1 MHDREHRY
9 DTAQVEI
16 GRHLVPGKKQ
26 PAKFCAHG
34 APRWVYRVILILA
47 LCVLAVLGWYNREN
61 LTPENAL
68 KWLQSNIVGMGN
80 GDGFPKKLSGSSV
93 APGNFISSEKNII
106 FASDTALMVYN
117 SSGKELV
124 NIQHSYSSPALCASG
139 AYMMLY
145 NLKGKN
151 CFLKTVAGDSL
162 KFTVKQNIIGG
173 AVAANGH
180 SVLLTAADGYCGMLT
195 AYDAEGKEISYY
207 WFSDYYPTSAAM
219 NPSGTKAA
227 VTGISAK
234 DGTIVSAV
242 YVIDLTGGKT
252 VQPVTVSTGNF
263 LSSVFWNTDSS
274 VEAVGDTGVFFLN
287 PYSGAKHE
295 YSYSG
300 AKLTAFCADD
310 GRVAVGLMPYENSEN
325 QKFLVLNSSGEPVLS
340 RQITGK
346 IRSVSVLGQTA
357 AVLAGGKVTFFSLA
371 AAGDTVNSRNAGNDA
386 YSVALLDESSAYV
399 LGISEVRL
407 VSDK

>member
-26 PAKFCAHG
+26 PAKFRARG
-34 APRWVYRVILILA
+34 VPRWIYRVILILA
-47 LCVLAVLGWYNREN
+47 LCALAVLGWYNREN

-80 GDGFPKKLSGSSV
+80 GDGFPKKFSGSSV
-93 APGNFISSEKNII
+93 APGNFISSEKNIV

-124 NIQHSYSSPALCASG
+124 SVQHSYSSPALCVSG

-145 NLKGKN
+145 NLEGKN
-151 CFLKTVAGDSL
+151 CFLRTVAGNAL
-162 KFTVKQNIIGG
+162 RLTAKQNIIGG

-195 AYDAEGKEISYY
+195 AYDTEGKEISYY
-207 WFSDYYPTSAAM
+207 CFSDYYPTSVAM

-242 YVIDLTGGKT
+242 YVIDLTEGKT
-252 VQPVTVSTGNF
+252 VQPVTASAGNF
-263 LSSVFWNTDSS
+263 LSSVFWGTDSS

-300 AKLTAFCADD
+300 AKLTAFGADG

-325 QKFLVLNSSGEPVLS
+325 QKFFVLNSSGEPILS

-357 AVLAGGKVTFFSLA
+357 AALAGGKVTFFSLA
-371 AAGDTVNSRNAGNDA
+371 AASDVGNSKSAGNDA
-386 YSVALLDESSAYV
+386 CSVALLDESSAYI

-407 VSDK
+407 IFDK

>member
-1 MHDREHRY
+1 M
-9 DTAQVEI
+9 
-16 GRHLVPGKKQ
+16 
-26 PAKFCAHG
+26 
-34 APRWVYRVILILA
+34 
-47 LCVLAVLGWYNREN
+47 
-61 LTPENAL
+61 
-68 KWLQSNIVGMGN
+68 
-80 GDGFPKKLSGSSV
+80 
-93 APGNFISSEKNII
+93 
-106 FASDTALMVYN
+106 
-117 SSGKELV
+117 
-124 NIQHSYSSPALCASG
+124 
-139 AYMMLY
+139 
-145 NLKGKN
+145 
-151 CFLKTVAGDSL
+151 
-162 KFTVKQNIIGG
+162 
-173 AVAANGH
+173 
-180 SVLLTAADGYCGMLT
+180 
-195 AYDAEGKEISYY
+195 
-207 WFSDYYPTSAAM
+207 
-219 NPSGTKAA
+219 
-227 VTGISAK
+227 
-234 DGTIVSAV
+234 
-242 YVIDLTGGKT
+242 
-252 VQPVTVSTGNF
+252 
-263 LSSVFWNTDSS
+263 
-274 VEAVGDTGVFFLN
+274 EAVGDTGVFFLN